1 MTDYLNTHLQIP
13 KRQINYYIH
22 EKLTKRARQITRDI
36 RNYISL

>member
-1 MTDYLNTHLQIP
+1 MTDYLNKHLQIP
-13 KRQINYYIH
+13 KRQINYIH